1 MCKQNLSWIV
11 LEPSRSD
18 SIDAMHL
25 LYLIRN
31 YKLVKS
37 LLTLFA
43 GCIASIFIE
52 HDFLHC
58 SHTSIYL
65 FAGVSCVRY
74 FRFAILL
81 RSLFDVIAFSPK
93 CSWWTYDT
101 RWGGSVYRD
110 RHFIQ
115 KGHFIDGIQ
124 AKQDKKNEIN
134 IGRWIK
140 QGSMPPINWGG
151 LCLEDI
157 RDRCHKFL

>member
-1 MCKQNLSWIV
+1 MQNLSWIV

-101 RWGGSVYRD
+101 RWGGERVMRPAFHTEGSFYR
-110 RHFIQ
+110 RHLQF
-115 KGHFIDGIQ
+115 KQ
-124 AKQDKKNEIN
+124 ARQEEWNQHWTLNKT
-134 IGRWIK
+134 
-140 QGSMPPINWGG
+140 G
-151 LCLEDI
+151 LDASN
-157 RDRCHKFL
+157 